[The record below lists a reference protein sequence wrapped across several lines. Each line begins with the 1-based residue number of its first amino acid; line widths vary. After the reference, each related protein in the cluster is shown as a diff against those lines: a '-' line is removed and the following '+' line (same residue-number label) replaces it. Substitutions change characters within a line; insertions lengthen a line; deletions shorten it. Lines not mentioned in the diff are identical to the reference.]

1 MLWEMATL
9 AEQPYQGFTN
19 DEVSCGLRHG
29 TRNNQDNLNELMSL
43 EVFIHPLRMIR
54 RTICFLLYFDYPD
67 YTLGKVL
74 VKLF

>member
-54 RTICFLLYFDYPD
+54 RPICSTCICILIILTIPSGRCW
-67 YTLGKVL
+67 
-74 VKLF
+74 